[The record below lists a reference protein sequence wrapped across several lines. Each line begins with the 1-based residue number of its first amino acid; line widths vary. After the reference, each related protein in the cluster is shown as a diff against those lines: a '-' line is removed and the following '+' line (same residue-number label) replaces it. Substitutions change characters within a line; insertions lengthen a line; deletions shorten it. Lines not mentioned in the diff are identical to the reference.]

1 MTDNKKLLSILNNT
15 DVSLDLNKEAR
26 EEIEQIWKQASGAD
40 PAESVNVSEQETN
53 EAYRNVKSRIDSGH
67 KSEVPK
73 NSGFYIKYAAAAIFL
88 ICAIGLTYILYP
100 ITVNAPH
107 GDTQTV
113 ILPDESTVQ
122 LNSGSEITYSRLF
135 GIWERQVTLRGEAF
149 FDVQS
154 NGTTFQVTTE
164 NASVKVLGTRFN
176 VRYWPSDGDKRTSVF
191 LSEGRITFESL
202 ISDADPVI
210 LKAGEWSWIS
220 DEQQNPAQPVT
231 IDKEKAVG
239 WQHNNITFENQPL
252 SAVFGELERRF
263 DITING
269 HPNIMHEKITIYLSD
284 IEHAESALKDIC
296 RAKGLTY
303 KKKNEKFLIY
313 RN

>member
-1 MTDNKKLLSILNNT
+1 MTDNMKLLSILKNT
-15 DVSLDLNKEAR
+15 DVSLDLDKEAR
-26 EEIEQIWKQASGAD
+26 QKIEQIWKQIPGAD

-53 EAYRNVKSRIDSGH
+53 EAYRNVKSRIDSGDT
-67 KSEVPK
+67 EVPK

-88 ICAIGLTYILYP
+88 VCTVGLTYILYP

-113 ILPDESTVQ
+113 LLPDESTVQ

-135 GIWERQVTLRGEAF
+135 GIWNREVSLQGEAL

-154 NGTTFQVTTE
+154 NGTTFQVTTD
-164 NASVKVLGTRFN
+164 NASIKVLGTRFN
-176 VRYWPSDGDKRTSVF
+176 VRYWPSDGDNRTSVF
-191 LSEGRITFESL
+191 LSEGRITLESL
-202 ISDADPVI
+202 LTDADPVI
-210 LKAGEWSWIS
+210 LKAGELSWIS
-220 DEQQNPAQPVT
+220 EEQQNPAQPVT
-231 IDKEKAVG
+231 IDKEKAID
-239 WQHNNITFENQPL
+239 WQYNNITFENQPL

-269 HPNIMHEKITIYLSD
+269 HPNIMNEKITIYLSD
-284 IEHAESALKDIC
+284 IEDAESALKDIC

-303 KKKNEKFLIY
+303 KKQNEKFLVY